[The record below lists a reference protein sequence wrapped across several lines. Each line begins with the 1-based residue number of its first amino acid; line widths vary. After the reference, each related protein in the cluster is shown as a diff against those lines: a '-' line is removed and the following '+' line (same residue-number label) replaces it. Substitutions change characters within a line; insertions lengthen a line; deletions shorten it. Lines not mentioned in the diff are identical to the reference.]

1 MTSGC
6 VESREIKRAMR
17 GLLYQACRKNL
28 CAPSVEQR
36 GVCGVGSA
44 SGVGVESRVESHY
57 SILPTNFNKE
67 RKMADDGVDSAP
79 LLAEDTS
86 SANAS
91 QGKAITEYSSLQWV
105 LILIMDMIG
114 AIAVSLRKKE

>member
-1 MTSGC
+1 
-6 VESREIKRAMR
+6 
-17 GLLYQACRKNL
+17 
-28 CAPSVEQR
+28 
-36 GVCGVGSA
+36 
-44 SGVGVESRVESHY
+44 
-57 SILPTNFNKE
+57 
-67 RKMADDGVDSAP
+67 MADDGVDSAP